1 MVCGMYNKLWL
12 ESLFM
17 PPKLAKN
24 FGQKLRV
31 LRKSKKLSQEQLAEK
46 ASLHPT
52 YVGVI
57 ERGEQAATLD
67 TIEKLAG
74 ALHIKEKDFFYF
86 TSQDEDRIKEEILA
100 RLSGQSARKLQ
111 KVLDIL
117 KALDST

>member
-1 MVCGMYNKLWL
+1 
-12 ESLFM
+12 M
-17 PPKLAKN
+17 PSPKLTKT

-31 LRKSKKLSQEQLAEK
+31 LRKSKNLSLEGLAEK
-46 ASLHPT
+46 ANLHPT
-52 YVGVI
+52 YIGVI

-74 ALHIKEKDFFYF
+74 ALHVKEKDLFYF

-100 RLSGQSARKLQ
+100 RLSGQSPKKLQ

-117 KALDST
+117 KALDSQ